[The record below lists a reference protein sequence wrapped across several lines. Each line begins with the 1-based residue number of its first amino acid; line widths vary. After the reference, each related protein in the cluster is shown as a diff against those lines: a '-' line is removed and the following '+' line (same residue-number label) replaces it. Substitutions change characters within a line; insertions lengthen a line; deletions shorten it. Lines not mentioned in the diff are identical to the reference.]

1 MNNTKFK
8 VWSFIS
14 LMVGA
19 AIGIGITYSIQGMPV
34 LPVLIGYIVYG
45 VILAIFL
52 FFLDRSKIPDT
63 DERTSVNVRKFFA
76 YGSTMLIITLFFIIF
91 VYHMFGYESIEIS
104 TLVTFFAVA
113 LALLTLGSFIT
124 RKL

>member
-14 LMVGA
+14 VMVGA
-19 AIGIGITYSIQGMPV
+19 AIGIGIIYSIQGMPV
-34 LPVLIGYIVYG
+34 LPVVIGYIVYG

-52 FFLDRSKIPDT
+52 FFLGRSKIPDT
-63 DERTSVNVRKFFA
+63 DERTSVNVRNFFA
-76 YGSTMLIITLFFIIF
+76 YGSTMLIITLFLIIF
-91 VYHMFGYESIEIS
+91 VYHMFGNESIEIS
-104 TLVTFFAVA
+104 TLFIFFSIAFA
-113 LALLTLGSFIT
+113 ILTLGSFIT

>member
-34 LPVLIGYIVYG
+34 LAVLIGYIVYG

-52 FFLDRSKIPDT
+52 FFLGRSKIPDT
-63 DERTSVNVRKFFA
+63 DERTTVNVRNFFA

-91 VYHMFGYESIEIS
+91 VYHMFGNESIEIS
-104 TLVTFFAVA
+104 TLVIFFSIAF
-113 LALLTLGSFIT
+113 ALLTLGSFIT

>member
-52 FFLDRSKIPDT
+52 FFLGRSKIPDT
-63 DERTSVNVRKFFA
+63 DERTSVNVRNFFA
-76 YGSTMLIITLFFIIF
+76 YGSTILIITLFFIIF
-91 VYHMFGYESIEIS
+91 VYHMFGNESIEIS
-104 TLVTFFAVA
+104 TLVFFFAVA
-113 LALLTLGSFIT
+113 FAILTLGSFIA

>member
-14 LMVGA
+14 VMVGA

-52 FFLDRSKIPDT
+52 FFLGRSKIPDT
-63 DERTSVNVRKFFA
+63 DERTSVNVRNFFA

-91 VYHMFGYESIEIS
+91 VYHMFGNESIEIS
-104 TLVTFFAVA
+104 TLVIFFSVA
-113 LALLTLGSFIT
+113 FAILTLG
-124 RKL
+124 

>member
-14 LMVGA
+14 VMVGA

-52 FFLDRSKIPDT
+52 FFLGRSKIPDT
-63 DERTSVNVRKFFA
+63 DERTSVNVRNFFA

-91 VYHMFGYESIEIS
+91 VYYMFGNESIEIS
-104 TLVTFFAVA
+104 TLVIFFSVA
-113 LALLTLGSFIT
+113 FAILTLGSFIT
-124 RKL
+124 QKL

>member
-14 LMVGA
+14 VMVGA
-19 AIGIGITYSIQGMPV
+19 AIGIGIIYSIQGMPV
-34 LPVLIGYIVYG
+34 LPVLIGYVVYG

-52 FFLDRSKIPDT
+52 FFLGRSKIPDT
-63 DERTSVNVRKFFA
+63 DERTSVNVRNFLA

-91 VYHMFGYESIEIS
+91 VYHMFGNESIEIS
-104 TLVTFFAVA
+104 TLVIFFSVA
-113 LALLTLGSFIT
+113 IAILTLGSFIT

>member
-52 FFLDRSKIPDT
+52 IFLGRSKIPDT
-63 DERTSVNVRKFFA
+63 DERTTVNVRNFFA

-91 VYHMFGYESIEIS
+91 VYHMFDNESIEKS
-104 TLVTFFAVA
+104 TLVFFLSVA
-113 LALLTLGSFIT
+113 FAILTLGSFIT

>member
-1 MNNTKFK
+1 MNKTKFK

-52 FFLDRSKIPDT
+52 FFLGRSKIPDT
-63 DERTSVNVRKFFA
+63 DERTSVNVRNFFA

-104 TLVTFFAVA
+104 TLVIFFAVA
-113 LALLTLGSFIT
+113 FAILTLGSFIT

>member
-34 LPVLIGYIVYG
+34 MPVLIGYIVYG

-52 FFLDRSKIPDT
+52 FFLGRSKIPDT
-63 DERTSVNVRKFFA
+63 DERTSVNVRNFFA

-91 VYHMFGYESIEIS
+91 VYHMFGNESIEIS
-104 TLVTFFAVA
+104 TLVIFFSIGFAI
-113 LALLTLGSFIT
+113 LTLGSFIT

>member
-14 LMVGA
+14 VMVGA
-19 AIGIGITYSIQGMPV
+19 AIGIGIIYSIKGMPV

-52 FFLDRSKIPDT
+52 FFLGRSKIPDT
-63 DERTSVNVRKFFA
+63 DERTSVNVRNFFA

-91 VYHMFGYESIEIS
+91 VYHMFGNESIDIS
-104 TLVTFFAVA
+104 TLVIFFSVA
-113 LALLTLGSFIT
+113 IAILTLGSFIT

>member
-52 FFLDRSKIPDT
+52 FFLGRSKIPDT
-63 DERTSVNVRKFFA
+63 DERTTVNVRNFFA

-91 VYHMFGYESIEIS
+91 VYHMFGNESIEIS
-104 TLVTFFAVA
+104 TLVIFFSVA
-113 LALLTLGSFIT
+113 FAILTLGSFIT

>member
-14 LMVGA
+14 VMVGA

-52 FFLDRSKIPDT
+52 FFLGRSKIPDT
-63 DERTSVNVRKFFA
+63 DERTSVNVRNFFA

-91 VYHMFGYESIEIS
+91 VYHMFGNESIEIS
-104 TLVTFFAVA
+104 TLVIFFSVA
-113 LALLTLGSFIT
+113 FAILTLGSFIT

>member
-19 AIGIGITYSIQGMPV
+19 AIGIGITYLIQGMPV
-34 LPVLIGYIVYG
+34 MPVLIGYIVYG

-52 FFLDRSKIPDT
+52 FSLGRSKISDS
-63 DERTSVNVRKFFA
+63 DERTSVNFRNFFA
-76 YGSTMLIITLFFIIF
+76 YGSTMLIITLCFIIF
-91 VYHMFGYESIEIS
+91 VYYMFGNESIEIS
-104 TLVTFFAVA
+104 SLVIFFAVA
-113 LALLTLGSFIT
+113 FAILTVGSFIT

>member
-8 VWSFIS
+8 VWSFIA

-19 AIGIGITYSIQGMPV
+19 AIGIGITYSVQGMPV
-34 LPVLIGYIVYG
+34 FPVLIGYIVYG
-45 VILAIFL
+45 VVLAIFL
-52 FFLDRSKIPDT
+52 FFLGRSKIPDT
-63 DERTSVNVRKFFA
+63 DERTSVNVRNFFA

-104 TLVTFFAVA
+104 TLVIFFSVA
-113 LALLTLGSFIT
+113 FAILTLGSFIT